1 MKKFNF
7 NEFIWFLTLI
17 AIEAILTY
25 LFKSREIYNYLEEG
39 ILSLRIVQ
47 GIFLIFIA
55 VQIPKVF
62 TFNSRQD
69 ESLKALPIILSII
82 AIFLFVSKKLL
93 LG

>member
-7 NEFIWFLTLI
+7 NEFIWLLTLI
-17 AIEAILTY
+17 AMEVILIY
-25 LFKSREIYNYLEEG
+25 LFKSKEIYNYLEEG

-69 ESLKALPIILSII
+69 ESLKALPIILSILI
-82 AIFLFVSKKLL
+82 IFLFVSKRLL

>member
-7 NEFIWFLTLI
+7 NEFIWLLTLI
-17 AIEAILTY
+17 SMEAILIY
-25 LFKSREIYNYLEEG
+25 LFKSKEIYNYLEEG

-47 GIFLIFIA
+47 GILLIFIV

-62 TFNSRQD
+62 TFNSRKD
-69 ESLKALPIILSII
+69 DSLEALPIVLSII
-82 AIFLFVSKKLL
+82 VIFLFVSKKIL

>member
-7 NEFIWFLTLI
+7 NEFIWLLTLI
-17 AIEAILTY
+17 AMEVILIY
-25 LFKSREIYNYLEEG
+25 LFKSKEIYNYLEEG

-47 GIFLIFIA
+47 AIFLIFIA

-69 ESLKALPIILSII
+69 ESLKALPIILSILI
-82 AIFLFVSKKLL
+82 IFLFVSKRLL